1 MTVALIGDSMK
12 RRRRRGSSA
21 RTLNLVRD
29 VPGTDDRLTGRAEP
43 ATVGNVQTIA
53 QTEYRALHRRSLV
66 ERISDAAARA
76 AGSSASLLFH
86 AVLFAAWLAVNT
98 RLVPGVP
105 PFDPFPFGL
114 LTTIVSLEAIFLA
127 LFILISQNR
136 MSRQAERREHL
147 DLQINLLAEQE
158 STMALRL
165 LRRLCDHAGMDLEAF
180 DVESRDLAKKTN
192 IRALIDELDH
202 KLPPGQ

>member
-1 MTVALIGDSMK
+1 MRVAPTGDSMK

-29 VPGTDDRLTGRAEP
+29 VPERVDRLTGRSDP
-43 ATVGNVQTIA
+43 ATIGNVRTIA
-53 QTEYRALHRRSLV
+53 QTEYRALHQRSVV
-66 ERISDAAARA
+66 ERVSDAAARA
-76 AGSSASLLFH
+76 GGSSASLLFH
-86 AVLFAAWLAVNT
+86 AVFFAAWLAVNL

-105 PFDPFPFGL
+105 AFDPFPFGL

-136 MSRQAERREHL
+136 LSRQAERREHL

-180 DVESRDLAKKTN
+180 DAESRDLEKKTN

>member
-1 MTVALIGDSMK
+1 MK
-12 RRRRRGSSA
+12 RRRRRGSSP

-29 VPGTDDRLTGRAEP
+29 VPGAADRLIGRAAP
-43 ATVGNVQTIA
+43 TTAGNVRTIA
-53 QTEYRALHRRSLV
+53 RTEYRALHRRSLV
-66 ERISDAAARA
+66 ERISDATARWAGCSAA
-76 AGSSASLLFH
+76 LVFH
-86 AVLFAAWLAVNT
+86 VVFFAAWLAINT

-105 PFDPFPFGL
+105 AFDPFPFGL

-136 MSRQAERREHL
+136 MSRQAERRGHL

-180 DVESRDLAKKTN
+180 DVESRELEKKTN

-202 KLPPGQ
+202 KLPGD